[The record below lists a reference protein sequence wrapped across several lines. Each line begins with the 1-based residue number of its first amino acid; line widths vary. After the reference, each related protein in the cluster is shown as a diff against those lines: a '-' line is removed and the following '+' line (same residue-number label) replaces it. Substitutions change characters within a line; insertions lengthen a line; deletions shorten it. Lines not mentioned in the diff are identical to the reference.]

1 MTNDA
6 LLFEVMELIKAYET
20 GLVKSFKNDPKETN
34 LDIGYLGPLTMM
46 QSILEAE
53 IKAGEVHLEMSE
65 AGIKV
70 ETATSNP
77 AVENKIFE
85 ACSTVYDSS
94 EKKTNDL
101 FTFETDVNFTA
112 EKPQLKARVTNK
124 WVGRFNF
131 DLETLVNG
139 KLGNDGKVTLGGK
152 DLNFGIQKC
161 FNCFL
166 KINAELVLPPLEFL
180 VDLSKILNLIKGLLA
195 QIKDDIDPSKLF
207 NLICQFA
214 LRFGENLLC
223 PANLVG
229 LSLLLPSLFVKY
241 SLDLLNFKIDATIA
255 FGPII
260 KVAVSFLVSLLENIP
275 KVIFPVIDCLINAIR
290 SVEGA
295 LKTIL
300 DSANYIAEDL
310 ILSPIERVTNLVS
323 DIIRDPKGYRIKE
336 EQLEKLNKELEN
348 IKITDPKHTE
358 LQTLIEELFR
368 AMDLKENPNIT
379 TKEKFF
385 DTLLDEYGPL
395 KIFLDEYL
403 LLKEKLTA
411 EAEAPIIKKQETLKK
426 ELLAYDKRGFSKSSI
441 GLEDN
446 QAKAG
451 IISSMPNRQ
460 REYVNGINSR
470 LGSDISVGG
479 GVKLDVASYLQ
490 KTFGINIVN
499 EAAVEKDFDFA
510 NAFQDNVTDPA
521 KRTISEFSN
530 KIVKYLNEIKDF
542 INYFVNGAIGLMK
555 SFELFISQSLAA
567 DIKILGDIREVL
579 NLIRLIRL
587 LIELFDNGLS
597 NCDKIKQNKKV
608 FKDIVEAQNFNI
620 LVENLSSNDILNINQ
635 INPDDYLVLVSTDS
649 MQRNI
654 INLNDCGEAMAA
666 LGNKDLDLDAIYDSI
681 RRNSIV

>member
-348 IKITDPKHTE
+348 IKITDPKLTE
-358 LQTLIEELFR
+358 LEASIGKLLNGI
-368 AMDLKENPNIT
+368 NPSIT
-379 TKEKFF
+379 TKEDFF
-385 DTLLDEYGPL
+385 KTLLGEKGL
-395 KIFLDEYL
+395 VETLNEYL
-403 LLKEKLTA
+403 LLREKLTA

>member
-112 EKPQLKARVTNK
+112 EKPQLKARLTNK

-348 IKITDPKHTE
+348 IKITDPEFTE
-358 LQTLIEELFR
+358 LEASIEKLLNG
-368 AMDLKENPNIT
+368 MNPNIT
-379 TKEKFF
+379 TKEDFF
-385 DTLLDEYGPL
+385 KTLSEEKGRVETLN
-395 KIFLDEYL
+395 KYL

-411 EAEAPIIKKQETLKK
+411 EAEARITKNQETLKK

-542 INYFVNGAIGLMK
+542 INYFINGAISLMK

>member
-336 EQLEKLNKELEN
+336 EQLEKLNKELEK
-348 IKITDPKHTE
+348 IKITDPRLTE
-358 LQTLIEELFR
+358 LEASIGKLLNGI
-368 AMDLKENPNIT
+368 NPSIT
-379 TKEKFF
+379 TKEDFF
-385 DTLLDEYGPL
+385 KTLLGEKGL
-395 KIFLDEYL
+395 VETLNEYL
-403 LLKEKLTA
+403 LLKKKLTA
-411 EAEAPIIKKQETLKK
+411 ETERKEQLIKNQETLKK

>member
-336 EQLEKLNKELEN
+336 EQLEKLNKELEK
-348 IKITDPKHTE
+348 IKITDPRLTE
-358 LQTLIEELFR
+358 LEASIGKLLNGI
-368 AMDLKENPNIT
+368 NPSIT
-379 TKEKFF
+379 TKEDFF
-385 DTLLDEYGPL
+385 KTLLGEKGL
-395 KIFLDEYL
+395 VETLNEYL
-403 LLKEKLTA
+403 LLKKKLTA
-411 EAEAPIIKKQETLKK
+411 ETERKEQLIKNQETLKK

-470 LGSDISVGG
+470 LGSDISVEG

>member
-112 EKPQLKARVTNK
+112 EKPQLKARLTNK

-260 KVAVSFLVSLLENIP
+260 KIAVSFLVSLLENIP
-275 KVIFPVIDCLINAIR
+275 KIIFPVIDCLINAIR

-336 EQLEKLNKELEN
+336 EQLEELNKELEN
-348 IKITDPKHTE
+348 IKITDPKLTE
-358 LQTLIEELFR
+358 LQTLIEELFSG
-368 AMDLKENPNIT
+368 MSLKENPNIT
-379 TKEKFF
+379 TKENFF
-385 DTLLDEYGPL
+385 KTLLAEKGLAETL
-395 KIFLDEYL
+395 KQYL
-403 LLKEKLTA
+403 LLREKLTA

-426 ELLAYDKRGFSKSSI
+426 ESLAYDKRGFSKSSI

-460 REYVNGINSR
+460 REYVDGINAR

-479 GVKLDVASYLQ
+479 GVKLDVAGYLQ

-521 KRTISEFSN
+521 KKAISEFFN

-542 INYFVNGAIGLMK
+542 INYFVNGAISLMK
-555 SFELFISQSLAA
+555 SFELFISQHLAL
-567 DIKILGDIREVL
+567 DIKLLGDIRGL
-579 NLIRLIRL
+579 LHLIRLIRL